1 MISDKIYN
9 ICCETL
15 LYRHK
20 IHMGYNHSSQY
31 NDIVA
36 ELVLSYAQLA

>member
-1 MISDKIYN
+1 MIRDKIYN

-20 IHMGYNHSSQY
+20 IHMGYNHNSQY
-31 NDIVA
+31 NDILA
-36 ELVLSYAQLA
+36 ELVLSHAQTA

>member
-20 IHMGYNHSSQY
+20 IHMGYNHYSQ
-31 NDIVA
+31 NHDIVT
-36 ELVLSYAQLA
+36 ELVLSNAQIS